1 MPQGCKIDEQ
11 LDDPPLHACKFPA
24 LLTVTLFFKVR
35 LEAIFVR
42 ISSVLQD
49 VQTEIASETAHAHSH
64 NEAFFVEILFAANG
78 S

>member
-42 ISSVLQD
+42 ISTVLQD
-49 VQTEIASETAHAHSH
+49 VQTEIALETAHAHSH
-64 NEAFFVEILFAANG
+64 NEAICFSLVF
-78 S
+78 ST